1 MQNNYFGKFDHSFI
15 LYIEPIHFDVIN
27 FSKKFSSVYCN
38 EIIFSNSEDIFQN
51 ATFNVNIFKE
61 KLQNKTISE
70 FDLIFDEEIY
80 IQNIWWDDLLVI
92 ANLDN
97 LNLVLD
103 LLKQTISVDELF
115 KLDICIESP
124 NNYFSFDSIISKQEV
139 SPNSFQDFIK
149 DSDHYLDKEQKFI

>member
-15 LYIEPIHFDVIN
+15 LYIDPVHFDVVN
-27 FSKKFSSVYCN
+27 FSKQFSSVYCN
-38 EIIFSNSEDIFQN
+38 EIIFSNSDDILQN
-51 ATFNVNIFKE
+51 ARFNVNAFKE

-70 FDLIFDEEIY
+70 FDLIFDEEIH

-97 LNLVLD
+97 LSLVLGQ
-103 LLKQTISVDELF
+103 LKQTLSVGELS

-124 NNYFSFDSIISKQEV
+124 NYFFSFNNKISKQGV
-139 SPNSFQDFIK
+139 SPISFQDFIK
-149 DSDHYLDKEQKFI
+149 NSDHYLDKEQKFI

>member
-15 LYIEPIHFDVIN
+15 LYIDPIHFDVIN
-27 FSKKFSSVYCN
+27 FSKQFSRVYCN
-38 EIIFSNSEDIFQN
+38 EIIFSNSEDILQN
-51 ATFNVNIFKE
+51 TTYDVPKFIE
-61 KLQNKTISE
+61 KLQNKIISE
-70 FDLIFDEEIY
+70 FDLIFDDEVH
-80 IQNIWWDDLLVI
+80 IQNIWWDDLLVV
-92 ANLDN
+92 ANLEY
-97 LNLVLD
+97 LTLFLD

>member
-15 LYIEPIHFDVIN
+15 LYIDPIHFDVIN

-51 ATFNVNIFKE
+51 STFNLNTFKE

-70 FDLIFDEEIY
+70 FDLIFDDEVH

-124 NNYFSFDSIISKQEV
+124 NYFFSFDNIISKQEV
-139 SPNSFQDFIK
+139 SPNSFQVFIK

>member
-15 LYIEPIHFDVIN
+15 LYIDPIHFDVIN
-27 FSKKFSSVYCN
+27 FSKRFSKVYCN
-38 EIIFSNSEDIFQN
+38 KIIFSNSEDILQN
-51 ATFNVNIFKE
+51 TTFDVPTFIE

-70 FDLIFDEEIY
+70 FDLIFDDEVH

-92 ANLDN
+92 TNLDN
-97 LNLVLD
+97 LSLVLD

-124 NNYFSFDSIISKQEV
+124 NYYFSFDSIISKQEV
-139 SPNSFQDFIK
+139 TPNSFQDFIK
-149 DSDHYLDKEQKFI
+149 DSDHYLYKEQKFI

>member
-1 MQNNYFGKFDHSFI
+1 M
-15 LYIEPIHFDVIN
+15 
-27 FSKKFSSVYCN
+27 
-38 EIIFSNSEDIFQN
+38 
-51 ATFNVNIFKE
+51 
-61 KLQNKTISE
+61 
-70 FDLIFDEEIY
+70 
-80 IQNIWWDDLLVI
+80 I

-124 NNYFSFDSIISKQEV
+124 NYFFSLDNIISKQEV
-139 SPNSFQDFIK
+139 SPNSFQVFIK